1 MYNLIMRYEP
11 DHKTRT
17 HERIVKSASRQFRA
31 KGLNGPGVATLMK
44 ASGLTHGGF
53 YKHFRSRDDLLA
65 EAIDES
71 LRDIRT
77 RLIAAAENAPAGE
90 GWKEIVTRYLSLEHC
105 ERADTGCPIAALAPE
120 IARAAPAVKR
130 RIALSLRTHR
140 EELMVFVPG
149 GDPAERERNFIV
161 AFTAMA
167 GAVSLARTLTDPARR
182 QKILDTV
189 REHLLR
195 TL

>member
-1 MYNLIMRYEP
+1 MRYEA

-31 KGLNGPGVATLMK
+31 KGLKGPGVATVMK

-53 YKHFRSRDDLLA
+53 YKHFRSKDDLLA
-65 EAIDES
+65 EAIEES
-71 LRDIRT
+71 LRDIRSQ
-77 RLIAAAENAPAGE
+77 LIAAAKNAPPGE
-90 GWKEIVTRYLSLEHC
+90 GWKELVTRYLSLEHC
-105 ERADTGCPIAALAPE
+105 DRADTGCPIAALAPE
-120 IARAAPAVKR
+120 IARSAPAVKK

-140 EELMVFVPG
+140 EELMPFVPG
-149 GDPAERERNFIV
+149 RDSAERERNFIV